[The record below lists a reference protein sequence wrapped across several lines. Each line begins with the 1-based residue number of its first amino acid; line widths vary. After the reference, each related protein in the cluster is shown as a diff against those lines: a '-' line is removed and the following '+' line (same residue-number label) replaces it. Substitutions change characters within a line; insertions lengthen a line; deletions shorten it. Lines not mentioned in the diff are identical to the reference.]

1 MRKMRVLFAVFTAF
15 CFVSA
20 ANHGMGQDDCEYID
34 DNDTQVNDQGY
45 IMSWLFLDPFIEDG
59 IGSDQAAGK
68 DYFSDQGGE
77 ANLKPKEGDQVEV
90 AETGSEHVWT
100 RVNFLDLVDMGQLTA
115 AVGGNELDIAC
126 WGPRDSV
133 NYKQEYLVAYLKWN
147 SDTNAKFTVGV
158 DDATEVFFNGELIVE
173 HPSASQ
179 DWGAGNA
186 GTAQVDAKAGEWN
199 ILVVGCY
206 EAAGEWGI
214 TVQVD
219 PIPDEVNNIGPD
231 ELFAVEPMHKLATTW
246 GKTKQ

>member
-1 MRKMRVLFAVFTAF
+1 MRRMYVLFIVPVAF
-15 CFVSA
+15 CLMCVANLHA
-20 ANHGMGQDDCEYID
+20 ADCVYVQED
-34 DNDTQVNDQGY
+34 VDKVNNQGY
-45 IMSWLFLDPFIEDG
+45 IMSWLFLDPFIEDN
-59 IGSDQAAGK
+59 IGSDQSAGK
-68 DYFSDQGGE
+68 DYFDDQGGE
-77 ANLKPKEGDQVEV
+77 ANLKPKEGDEVEI
-90 AETGSEHVWT
+90 AETNSEHVWT
-100 RVNFLDLVDMGQLTA
+100 RVNFLDLVAMGELTA

-147 SDTNAKFTVGV
+147 SDTKAKFTVGV

-186 GTAQVDAKAGEWN
+186 GSKEVSVKGGEWN
-199 ILVVGCY
+199 VLVVGCY

-219 PIPDEVNNIGPD
+219 PVPNIINNVGPP
-231 ELFAVEPMHKLATTW
+231 ELFAVEPMDKLTTTW
-246 GKTKQ
+246 GKIRE